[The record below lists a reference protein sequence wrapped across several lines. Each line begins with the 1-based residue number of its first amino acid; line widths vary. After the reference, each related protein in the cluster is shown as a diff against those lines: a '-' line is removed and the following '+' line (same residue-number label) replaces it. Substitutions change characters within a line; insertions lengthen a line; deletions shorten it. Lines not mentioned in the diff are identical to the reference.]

1 MFRCQRGG
9 LRGTAA
15 LPRSAHLRR
24 CACSP
29 PAVCTSCLG
38 DRRCYSARSACVAS
52 LWSSAFLM
60 TSATR
65 RAGQTEG
72 PKTATTRRSLAGGHE
87 AALSK
92 NIRQNATV
100 AASGAALRVFRL
112 VDGIDGRRSLRER
125 NITSCFVADLV
136 SKSSSRPRKYARVR
150 YDVAAVLADHLDAG
164 PHEPREHLETAAR
177 VA

>member
-1 MFRCQRGG
+1 MFASRR
-9 LRGTAA
+9 LHK
-15 LPRSAHLRR
+15 LPRRSALLQRSQCLRR
-24 CACSP
+24 
-29 PAVCTSCLG
+29 
-38 DRRCYSARSACVAS
+38 
-52 LWSSAFLM
+52 FLM
-60 TSATR
+60 VERFPYDLSNEESGSDGR
-65 RAGQTEG
+65 S
-72 PKTATTRRSLAGGHE
+72 KTATTRRSLAGGHE